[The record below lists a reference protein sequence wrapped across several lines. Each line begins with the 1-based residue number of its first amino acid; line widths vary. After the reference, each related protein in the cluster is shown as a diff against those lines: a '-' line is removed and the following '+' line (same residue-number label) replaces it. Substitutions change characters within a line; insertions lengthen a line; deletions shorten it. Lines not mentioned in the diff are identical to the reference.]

1 MQPTMRPVAQ
11 AVQAQGR
18 GKDTMLMHMSPRE
31 VGGLQA
37 LALAHGGS
45 LTINPQTGLPEAG
58 FLENILPTLLGVGL
72 SFIPGVGPM
81 MAAGL
86 VGGGTAI
93 ATGDIS
99 KGLMAGLG
107 AFGGANLAAGLGA
120 AGAQQG
126 VQAAGAAGQD
136 LMTQAVT
143 NTPGIAETGAQLI
156 PNAPTTTMA
165 DIYNTAGARD
175 ALLMR
180 NAQALPAS
188 VQALPTATAPT
199 FASNAAQAGQGLQNV
214 FASGQTGE
222 AARTA
227 FMGNVGGA
235 SGLAKDVGM
244 IVAPTLVPEP
254 YKPPKPEK
262 STYEGPY
269 VPTPREVRFPTA
281 EERKAMGT
289 SEFTYFT
296 PSNPVP
302 GFQPYSATQ
311 STQSGT
317 LPSTSS
323 TLAMLSD
330 EEKRRAMGMKEG
342 GIAALARGRRETRK
356 GMPPRFLAGG
366 GDGMS
371 DSIPAVIDNKQPAR
385 LADGEFVV
393 PADVVSHLG
402 NGSSKAGAKK
412 LYAMMDRVRQAR
424 TGKKRQAPEINMRR
438 MMPA

>member
-1 MQPTMRPVAQ
+1 MQPNMTQTAR

-18 GKDTMLMHMSPRE
+18 GKDSMLVHMSPRE
-31 VGGLQA
+31 VRGLQA
-37 LALAHGGS
+37 LALANGGY

-58 FLENILPTLLGVGL
+58 FLEDLLPTLAGVAL
-72 SFIPGVGPM
+72 TVGSGGAIDPFT
-81 MAAGL
+81 AAMI
-86 VGGGTAI
+86 VGGGTTV
-93 ATGDIS
+93 ATGDIN

-107 AFGGANLAAGLGA
+107 AYGGAGLGSGVSA
-120 AGAQQG
+120 AGSTA
-126 VQAAGAAGQD
+126 
-136 LMTQAVT
+136 
-143 NTPGIAETGAQLI
+143 TPGL
-156 PNAPTTTMA
+156 APTTTSS
-165 DIYNTAGARD
+165 YVPSVST
-175 ALLMR
+175 
-180 NAQALPAS
+180 QAATT
-188 VQALPTATAPT
+188 PTIGQN
-199 FASNAAQAGQGLQNV
+199 FAQAGQGFTNL
-214 FASGQTGE
+214 ATGQEGSFSKFIGE
-222 AARTA
+222 AANASTGAPATGMGGTMGTA
-227 FMGNVGGA
+227 KTIG
-235 SGLAKDVGM
+235 SL
-244 IVAPTLVPEP
+244 VAPAAFQQPTMP
-254 YKPPKPEK
+254 
-262 STYEGPY
+262 STKTEESNYEGPY
-269 VPTPREVRFPTA
+269 TPTPREVRFPTPEQQA
-281 EERKAMGT
+281 QLGT

-302 GFQPYSATQ
+302 GFQPFSPTTPPAQ
-311 STQSGT
+311 FA
-317 LPSTSS
+317 PPVMPPITSVA
-323 TLAMLSD
+323 AMSD
-330 EEKRRAMGMKEG
+330 EEQRRRMGTTYMAQG